1 MRACKRI
8 AAVFAVLFTVFAAF
22 SQAGDSASSRGSS
35 ANSQSGSAVSGP
47 AGETGA
53 SSGLQMPPMP
63 DMPRRPS
70 MPSVSTTVTTPSI
83 SMPATPVN
91 PNGSG
96 SFYIPSF
103 QSPAASQ
110 KNSSS
115 GETGTSESTASAAKS
130 EVEAKTN
137 LATAL
142 KKELLTA
149 GDISS
154 LYDSGLFGNLSSLAG
169 VKNISGATGSGDA
182 ATLSILEKILASLE
196 ELKEAQKNLTPEEK
210 QELSNYQLDAQTFK
224 KREPKILRFKINGY
238 NINDS
243 VTKAFFSDSESD
255 GTFMLTGDRTYY
267 VNHQA
272 RSETFYIL
280 FKVIRGNGSAVTYDV
295 RPCVVQDFE
304 NQNSFVY
311 RFAEMKGLRAEK
323 TGNLV
328 ALHSSDGSLNVDL
341 LLDIDGDK

>member
-1 MRACKRI
+1 MRACKRFLAVL
-8 AAVFAVLFTVFAAF
+8 AALFTVFAAF
-22 SQAGDSASSRGSS
+22 SQVNGAGDNSNSQAASS
-35 ANSQSGSAVSGP
+35 
-47 AGETGA
+47 AGGAGA
-53 SSGLQMPPMP
+53 SSGLQMPSMP

-70 MPSVSTTVTTPSI
+70 MPSVSASVSTPSLT
-83 SMPATPVN
+83 MPSVPVS
-91 PNGSG
+91 PGGSG

-103 QSPAASQ
+103 QSSAASE
-110 KNSSS
+110 KSSM
-115 GETGTSESTASAAKS
+115 TGNAAKTENKAS
-130 EVEAKTN
+130 VQKPEVEAKTN
-137 LATAL
+137 LASAL
-142 KKELLTA
+142 KNELLTA
-149 GDISS
+149 GDIST

-169 VKNISGATGSGDA
+169 AKNISAASASGDA

-196 ELKEAQKNLTPEEK
+196 ELKESQKTLSPEQK
-210 QELSNYQLDAQTFK
+210 LELANYQLDAQTFK

-267 VNHQA
+267 VNNQA

-280 FKVIRGNGSAVTYDV
+280 FKAISSNGSAVIYDV
-295 RPCVVQDFE
+295 RPSLVQDYE
-304 NQNSFVY
+304 NQNSFIY
-311 RFAEMKGLRAEK
+311 RFAAMKELRAEK

-328 ALHSSDGSLNVDL
+328 ALHSSKGSMNVDL

>member
-1 MRACKRI
+1 MRACKRFLAVL
-8 AAVFAVLFTVFAAF
+8 AALFTVFAAF
-22 SQAGDSASSRGSS
+22 SQANGAGDNS
-35 ANSQSGSAVSGP
+35 NSQTGSGTS
-47 AGETGA
+47 
-53 SSGLQMPPMP
+53 LQMPSMP

-70 MPSVSTTVTTPSI
+70 MPSVSASASTPSI
-83 SMPATPVN
+83 TMPSVPVS
-91 PNGSG
+91 PGGSG

-103 QSPAASQ
+103 QSPAGAEKS
-110 KNSSS
+110 
-115 GETGTSESTASAAKS
+115 STAGDTSKTENKTSAQKS

-137 LATAL
+137 LASAL
-142 KKELLTA
+142 KNELLTA
-149 GDISS
+149 GDISA

-169 VKNISGATGSGDA
+169 AKNISGASASGDA
-182 ATLSILEKILASLE
+182 ASLSILEKILASLE
-196 ELKEAQKNLTPEEK
+196 ELKEAQKALSPEQK
-210 QELSNYQLDAQTFK
+210 QELANYQLDAQTFK

-280 FKVIRGNGSAVTYDV
+280 FKAISSNGSAVIYDV
-295 RPCVVQDFE
+295 RPSLVQDYE
-304 NQNSFVY
+304 NQNSFIY
-311 RFAEMKGLRAEK
+311 RFAAMKELRAEK

-328 ALHSSDGSLNVDL
+328 ALHSSDGSMNVDL